1 MLASST
7 NAALG
12 FFGWPLDISDYDG
25 EINDHAKYRQVVM
38 IEHDRVCRLW
48 FSALRQC

>member
-12 FFGWPLDISDYDG
+12 FFGWPLDISDHTGKVGTG
-25 EINDHAKYRQVVM
+25 EKWRQVVM
-38 IEHDRVCRLW
+38 IESPGVNAFPNPR
-48 FSALRQC
+48 